1 VIVYAALSEGVFNFM
16 TSFSV
21 LCLKAFGDLV
31 IANTMLHKIDKSA
44 SPPFGQVIGN
54 HLKELTESLAP
65 SWPVVILEHGEGGV
79 PSIFDVRK
87 NGLVHA
93 AASAIRLHKA
103 FRNLALEANAC
114 LIVDKSGIRE
124 RFATAGL
131 PLVTLPANTP
141 NIYLAYSL
149 ALASHGFVMN
159 ETSVPKHSHDG
170 PLGVF
175 PGSRI
180 VEKNLSLSLV
190 QKVIETC
197 TQSNAPAQLFLLE
210 GERPDLERSG
220 LEYILVPRQFSA
232 MKRAVESCRA
242 VLSAD
247 SMPAHLAEASGVPVF
262 VLSPVPNA
270 FWLPLSSYEQARW
283 CLFSDSGL
291 RNQLSEYLQ
300 SLQ

>member
-1 VIVYAALSEGVFNFM
+1 VSLNAGVFNFV
-16 TSFSV
+16 TSFNV

-44 SPPFGQVIGN
+44 SPPFGQIIGN
-54 HLKELTESLAP
+54 HLKELGETLAP
-65 SWPVVILEHGEGGV
+65 SWPTVILKHGEAGV
-79 PSIFDVRK
+79 PSLFDVRK

-93 AASAIRLHKA
+93 AASAIRLREA
-103 FRNLALEANAC
+103 FRNLALETNAC

-124 RFATAGL
+124 RFATAGVPMTAL
-131 PLVTLPANTP
+131 ASNAP
-141 NIYLAYSL
+141 NIYLAYSMT
-149 ALASHGFVMN
+149 LASHGFVMHD
-159 ETSVPKHSHDG
+159 TAVPRHSHDG

-180 VEKNLSLSLV
+180 AEKNLSLSV
-190 QKVIETC
+190 VEKVIESC
-197 TQSNAPAQLFLLE
+197 TQSDVPTQLLLLE
-210 GERPDLERSG
+210 GERPDLEQSG

-232 MKRAVESCRA
+232 MKHAVESCRA
-242 VLSAD
+242 VISAD

-270 FWLPLSSYEQARW
+270 FWLPLSSYRKERW
-283 CLFSDSGL
+283 CTFSDLGFSEK
-291 RNQLSEYLQ
+291 LSCYLQ